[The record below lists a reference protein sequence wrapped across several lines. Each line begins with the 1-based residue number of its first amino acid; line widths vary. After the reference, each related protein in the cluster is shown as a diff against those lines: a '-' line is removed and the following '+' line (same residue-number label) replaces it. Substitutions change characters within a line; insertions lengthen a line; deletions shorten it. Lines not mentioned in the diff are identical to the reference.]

1 MHNIVTFFVVIDNI
15 VSKLEMLSF
24 ISEKEYCS
32 EFYLDEKMSVS
43 FIASSVLNILSNSL
57 LVAST

>member
-24 ISEKEYCS
+24 LSEKKYCS